1 MNEENREGP
10 SGGTEKDNQAVITR
24 DPNTSIVECKN
35 RVANFLLQKFVHNQN
50 KWLSVDELARQ
61 FYGRATE
68 DNRRKMRHAITTAGR
83 FLLRRQFFLLKA
95 FAKKDCCGEIREVKI
110 FDSNDANDHGHARYL
125 LERLEQ
131 RGELSEQQLK
141 AIENIIGDDSCH

>member
-1 MNEENREGP
+1 
-10 SGGTEKDNQAVITR
+10 
-24 DPNTSIVECKN
+24 
-35 RVANFLLQKFVHNQN
+35 
-50 KWLSVDELARQ
+50 
-61 FYGRATE
+61 
-68 DNRRKMRHAITTAGR
+68 MRHAITTASR
-83 FLLRRQFFLLKA
+83 FLLRRGFFLLKA